1 MPAKIFINR
10 YLVKNYLKYY
20 IIQKIC
26 HFAFICS
33 MIFAPNER
41 DPTENKLL
49 FNEEEKVGQ
58 ALVQAGLNSVQPQN
72 SRLD

>member
-10 YLVKNYLKYY
+10 YLMKNYLKYY

-49 FNEEEKVGQ
+49 FNEEEKYVYFI
-58 ALVQAGLNSVQPQN
+58 LLYERKLKIVNWETC
-72 SRLD
+72 